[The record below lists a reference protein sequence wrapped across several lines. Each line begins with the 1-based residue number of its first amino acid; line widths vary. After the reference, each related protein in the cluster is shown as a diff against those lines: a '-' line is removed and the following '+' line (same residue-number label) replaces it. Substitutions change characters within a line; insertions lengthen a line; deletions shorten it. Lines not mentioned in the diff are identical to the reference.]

1 MFKKVLATFMA
12 TAMVFTATL
21 QVEAAAK
28 TRKANGVYID
38 YMTVMTKDGNIWEL
52 SDDNKPENKYFKRAI
67 VGKANGKKKVKYV
80 PKFKKGQKVKVTFDT
95 KGTKTKKDDEII
107 NVKRSKEGGFL
118 R

>member
-12 TAMVFTATL
+12 TAMVLTATL

-52 SDDNKPENKYFKRAI
+52 SDDNKPENK
-67 VGKANGKKKVKYV
+67 
-80 PKFKKGQKVKVTFDT
+80 
-95 KGTKTKKDDEII
+95 
-107 NVKRSKEGGFL
+107 
-118 R
+118 

>member
-1 MFKKVLATFMA
+1 MIKRLLATIMVSAMVLATP
-12 TAMVFTATL
+12 VATL

-28 TRKANGVYID
+28 TRKANGVYMG

-52 SDDNKPENKYFKRAI
+52 SDDNKSENRYFKRAA
-67 VGKANGKKKVKYV
+67 VGKKNGKKKVKYV

-107 NVKRSKEGGFL
+107 NVKRSK
-118 R
+118 

>member
-12 TAMVFTATL
+12 TAMVLATPAATL

-28 TRKANGVYID
+28 IRKANGTYID

-107 NVKRSKEGGFL
+107 NVKRSK
-118 R
+118 

>member
-12 TAMVFTATL
+12 TAMVLTATL

-80 PKFKKGQKVKVTFDT
+80 PKFKKGQKVKVAFDT